1 MIELPTNCKYLK
13 VYCQLITIND
23 VPFIYFTDISEVGRG
38 INSIYSVSQ
47 YSIDQAHKEF
57 LKHIEKTYEDYAKR

>member
-1 MIELPTNCKYLK
+1 MIELPTSCKYLK

-38 INSIYSVSQ
+38 INCIYAVSQ
-47 YSIDQAHKEF
+47 YSIEKAHKEF
-57 LKHIEKTYEDYAKR
+57 LKHIEKTYIDYENR